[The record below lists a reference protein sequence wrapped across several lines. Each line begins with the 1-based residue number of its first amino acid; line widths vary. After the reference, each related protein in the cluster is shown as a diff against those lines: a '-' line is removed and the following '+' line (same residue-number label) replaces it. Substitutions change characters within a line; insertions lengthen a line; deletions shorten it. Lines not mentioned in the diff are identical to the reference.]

1 MMLKTTYL
9 RRLDVAH
16 HDNVTQSIYERIAKI
31 NAEESSKLAAASNKL
46 KTAREEED
54 RCYQTA
60 KRDFAA
66 QELSETLATLR
77 KRMSAVM
84 GVLNAFA
91 MLPTSD
97 PRREKAWKLLQSAK
111 DYRYTSRDGA
121 AATESK
127 VRNILQVWSESIEV
141 LSEFSL
147 ADDYEALDA
156 LVTKIRKTLEKRI
169 QFEASK
175 EVGALANAR
184 TATDDAIGECYDVLN
199 ALDVLSPSAEIT
211 TAIKEL
217 AAIETRARQYYI
229 TTSGGSSAADEGGSD
244 TQIPS
249 GETAGNGGSSDAAN
263 AAK

>member
-1 MMLKTTYL
+1 MLKTTYL

-184 TATDDAIGECYDVLN
+184 TATDDAIGECYDVLS
-199 ALDVLSPSAEIT
+199 ALSVLSPSAEIT

-229 TTSGGSSAADEGGSD
+229 TTSSGSSSAADEGGSD
-244 TQIPS
+244 TQKPD